1 MLGSVD
7 FWNHRWLKKIKHCAP
22 FLPINPAPKST
33 ISRQLIGALMTV
45 LMLGLTRKR
54 GAVAEEQVFAATPSR
69 ALLTNWPGAAQILQ
83 LIIYN
88 KERLIFQKWPIF
100 HVFEMPL
107 AWFNRSYLCGFR
119 NVGVFLLEIGKACF
133 RNASAFVPRRHSWDF
148 FFLLNTFKATTDDFQ
163 RAFCFQPMSNG
174 VVECCQ
180 STLDRFLFRWISW
193 ISHLRISTCWTT
205 EHRWILSKRACRTD
219 LACQSTLDRLTP

>member
-1 MLGSVD
+1 
-7 FWNHRWLKKIKHCAP
+7 
-22 FLPINPAPKST
+22 
-33 ISRQLIGALMTV
+33 MTV

-69 ALLTNWPGAAQILQ
+69 AHLTNWPGAAQILQ

-107 AWFNRSYLCGFR
+107 ACLNRSYLCGFR

-148 FFLLNTFKATTDDFQ
+148 FFLLNTFKATTDDFPTHVQQ
-163 RAFCFQPMSNG
+163 R
-174 VVECCQ
+174 
-180 STLDRFLFRWISW
+180 RWM
-193 ISHLRISTCWTT
+193 
-205 EHRWILSKRACRTD
+205 LSKHVGQIWLCIPF
-219 LACQSTLDRLTP
+219 SLDFLNFSPENLHMLND

>member
-1 MLGSVD
+1 
-7 FWNHRWLKKIKHCAP
+7 
-22 FLPINPAPKST
+22 
-33 ISRQLIGALMTV
+33 MTV

-69 ALLTNWPGAAQILQ
+69 AHLTNWPGAAQILQ

-107 AWFNRSYLCGFR
+107 ACLNRSYLCGFR

-133 RNASAFVPRRHSWDF
+133 RNASAFVPQQHSQDF
-148 FFLLNTFKATTDDFQ
+148 FSLYNSYLIQQPKVILRTVY
-163 RAFCFQPMSNG
+163 CFQPMLD
-174 VVECCQ
+174 VVGCCQ
-180 STLDRFLFRWISW
+180 RGCSRQIDIKSLALSSCLFGFFVNF
-193 ISHLRISTCWTT
+193 
-205 EHRWILSKRACRTD
+205 
-219 LACQSTLDRLTP
+219 

>member
-1 MLGSVD
+1 
-7 FWNHRWLKKIKHCAP
+7 
-22 FLPINPAPKST
+22 
-33 ISRQLIGALMTV
+33 MTV

-54 GAVAEEQVFAATPSR
+54 GAVVEEQVFAATPSR
-69 ALLTNWPGAAQILQ
+69 AHLTNWPGAAQILQ

-107 AWFNRSYLCGFR
+107 AWLNRSYLCGFR

-148 FFLLNTFKATTDDFQ
+148 FFLLNTFEAMILREVSVSIPCSTASLDAVKA
-163 RAFCFQPMSNG
+163 
-174 VVECCQ
+174 
-180 STLDRFLFRWISW
+180 RW
-193 ISHLRISTCWTT
+193 
-205 EHRWILSKRACRTD
+205 TD
-219 LACQSTLDRLTP
+219 LALYSFFVGFLQFLT